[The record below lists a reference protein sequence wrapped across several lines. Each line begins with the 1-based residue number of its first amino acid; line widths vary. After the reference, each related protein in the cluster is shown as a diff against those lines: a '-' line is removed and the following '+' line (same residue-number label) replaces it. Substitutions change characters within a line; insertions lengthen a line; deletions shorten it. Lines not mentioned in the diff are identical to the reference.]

1 MASFGPS
8 IANQHGIATLE
19 DFLHNIHLRP
29 IGTIV
34 KMDQCDYP
42 HYEDDM
48 AHNYAHGPSM

>member
-19 DFLHNIHLRP
+19 DFLHNVLLRP

-34 KMDQCDYP
+34 ND
-42 HYEDDM
+42 E
-48 AHNYAHGPSM
+48 SI